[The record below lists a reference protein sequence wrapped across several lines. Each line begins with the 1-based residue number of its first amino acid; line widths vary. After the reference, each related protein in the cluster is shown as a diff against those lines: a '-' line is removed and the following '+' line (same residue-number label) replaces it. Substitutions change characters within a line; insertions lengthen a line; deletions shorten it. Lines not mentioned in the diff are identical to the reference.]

1 MNFDIRTDKPEV
13 SVSVITYN
21 NGPYIR
27 ECLDSILDQETDFS
41 YEICLG
47 EDGSTDGTREIC
59 IEYAERHPEK
69 IRLFL
74 RTQEDAGR
82 ERFKSQG
89 VYNYIETTRECCGTY
104 VAFCDGDDAWICKKK
119 LQKQVDLLAADPGV
133 SLVHSDFDKSNEVTG
148 KQIHGFNSKRG
159 IKPCVKQEKEKAII
173 DLLLCRYAIAAS
185 SVVARTS
192 DVLDIF
198 DSSEELF
205 LTYPMGDTQTWCELL
220 RRGRFH
226 YMDEALAL
234 YRITKESTS
243 NSLSA
248 LKKFEFVND
257 TADLG
262 LRLIS
267 RYNLPNRELMAYK
280 VKNSN
285 RYAMLSGDIHE
296 LEKLHAS
303 HSNAFEGVEKL
314 LFRINRSA
322 LFRPVVAV
330 LFQMRY
336 IRNHLRL

>member
-1 MNFDIRTDKPEV
+1 MEFDIRTDKPEV

-27 ECLDSILDQETDFS
+27 ECLDSILAQETDFP

-59 IEYAERHPEK
+59 IQYAKEYPGK

-74 RTQEDAGR
+74 RTQQDAGR
-82 ERFKSQG
+82 ERFRSQG
-89 VYNYIETTRECCGTY
+89 VYNYIETTRECSGKY
-104 VAFCDGDDAWICKKK
+104 VAFCDGDDAWICKHK
-119 LQKQVDLLAADPGV
+119 LQKQVDLMKADPGI

-148 KQIHGFNSKRG
+148 KQIHGFNAKRG
-159 IKPCVKQEKEKAII
+159 IKPCVEQEEDRIII

-185 SVVARTS
+185 SVMARTS

-198 DSSEELF
+198 NTNEELF
-205 LTYPMGDTQTWCELL
+205 LSYPMGDTQTWCELL

-226 YMDEALAL
+226 YMDDALAL
-234 YRITKESTS
+234 YRITRESTS

-248 LKKFEFVND
+248 LRKFEFVNK

-262 LRLIS
+262 LKLIG
-267 RYNLPNRELMAYK
+267 RYNLPNRELIAYK

-285 RYAMLSGDIHE
+285 RYAMLSGNIHE
-296 LEKLHAS
+296 LEKLYAAHQS
-303 HSNAFEGVEKL
+303 AFEGIEKL

-322 LFRPVVAV
+322 LFRPVIAT
-330 LFQMRY
+330 LFQLRY
-336 IRNHLRL
+336 LRNHLRL